1 MTRFQSIFSNLI
13 RHKVKIVMA
22 ETNLEQIAKDLVDK
36 ATAAGASAADVVVL
50 EGEEFSTALRL
61 GKIEKLKEASSKG
74 LGLRVFIGTQS
85 ASAYSSDF
93 SPSSLQTLAR
103 RTLEMA
109 RETSEDPA
117 SGLAEPALLGRYEG
131 DLALYCPDVGALST
145 EERIGYARRAEEAAL
160 ASDPRIRNSEGA
172 WYESN
177 VGTKVYATSTGFVGS
192 YRGSYCSVA
201 VSPIAQ
207 AEPGAGMERDY
218 WYSVA
223 RSVEALEPPEE
234 VGRKAAA
241 RALRRLGAR
250 KVSTRQV
257 PVIFD
262 SETASSLVGHIFAA
276 VRGDAIYRK
285 ASFLTGKLGQPVAGE
300 NVTVLD
306 DGLRPGGFGS
316 RPFDDEGI
324 PSSTTTVI
332 ERGVLQSY
340 LLNSYSARK
349 LGLKTTGN
357 ASRALAG
364 APSVG
369 PKNFYL
375 KPGAESPEEI
385 IRSVKD
391 GFYVTELIGFGVNVV
406 TGDYSR
412 GAAGL
417 WIENGE
423 LTYPVHEV
431 TIAGNLPDILNH
443 VEMIGND
450 LEFRRAVTSPT
461 LRVGGLTV
469 AGA

>member
-1 MTRFQSIFSNLI
+1 
-13 RHKVKIVMA
+13 MA
-22 ETNLEQIAKDLVDK
+22 ELDLEQIAIDLIDK
-36 ATAAGASAADVVVL
+36 ATTAGASAADVVVL
-50 EGEEFSTALRL
+50 EGEEFSTTLRL

-85 ASAYSSDF
+85 ASAFSSDF
-93 SPSSLQTLAR
+93 SPASVGMLVE

-117 SGLAEPALLGRYEG
+117 SSLPEARLLGRYEG
-131 DLALYCPDVGALST
+131 DLQLYCPDVAAFPT
-145 EERIGYARRAEEAAL
+145 EERIAYARRAEEAAM

-172 WYESN
+172 WFESN
-177 VGTKVYATSTGFVGS
+177 VGTKIYANSAGFAGG
-192 YRGSYCSVA
+192 YRASYCSVA

-207 AEPGAGMERDY
+207 AEPGDGMERDY

-223 RSVEALEPPEE
+223 RSVAALDSPEA
-234 VGRKAAA
+234 VGRKAAE

-257 PVIFD
+257 PVVFD
-262 SETASSLVGHIFAA
+262 SETASSLVGHIFSA

-285 ASFLTGKLGQPVAGE
+285 ASFLTGKLGEKIGGE
-300 NVTVLD
+300 NLTVLD

-324 PSSTTTVI
+324 PASTTTVI
-332 ERGVLQSY
+332 ERGVLRNY
-340 LLNSYSARK
+340 LLNSYAARK
-349 LGLKTTGN
+349 LGLETTGN

-375 KPGAESPEEI
+375 QPGTHSPEEI
-385 IRSVKD
+385 IRSVKE
-391 GFYVTELIGFGVNVV
+391 GFYVTELIGFGVNIV

-431 TIAGNLPDILNH
+431 TIGGNLQDILTH
-443 VEMIGND
+443 IEMIGND

>member
-1 MTRFQSIFSNLI
+1 
-13 RHKVKIVMA
+13 MA
-22 ETNLEQIAKDLVDK
+22 ELNLEQIAKDLVDK
-36 ATAAGASAADVVVL
+36 AKAAGASASDVVVM
-50 EGEEFSTALRL
+50 EGEEFSTTLRL

-74 LGLRVFIGTQS
+74 LGLRVFTGTRS
-85 ASAYSSDF
+85 ASGYSSDF
-93 SPSSLQTLAR
+93 SPSSLDMLVK

-117 SGLAEPALLGRYEG
+117 SGLAEPELIGRYDG
-131 DLALYCPDVGALST
+131 DLQLYRSDVAALPA
-145 EERIGYARRAEEAAL
+145 EERIAFARRTEAA
-160 ASDPRIRNSEGA
+160 AMAADPRIRNSEGA
-172 WYESN
+172 WFESN
-177 VGTKVYATSTGFVGS
+177 VGTKVYASSAGFVGS
-192 YRGSYCSVA
+192 YRGSYCSVGA
-201 VSPIAQ
+201 TPIAQ
-207 AEPGAGMERDY
+207 AGDGMERDY
-218 WYSVA
+218 WYSVSRGVA
-223 RSVEALEPPEE
+223 ALESPEA
-234 VGRKAAA
+234 VGRKAAE

-257 PVIFD
+257 PVVFD
-262 SETASSLVGHIFAA
+262 SETASSLVGHIFGA
-276 VRGDAIYRK
+276 VRADAIYRK
-285 ASFLTGKLGQPVAGE
+285 SSFLSDKLGQQVAGE

-324 PSSTTTVI
+324 PASTTTVI
-332 ERGVLQSY
+332 ERGALKNY

-349 LGLKTTGN
+349 LGMKTTGN
-357 ASRALAG
+357 AARGLAG

-375 KPGAESPEEI
+375 QPGPHSPEEI

-391 GFYVTELIGFGVNVV
+391 GFYVTELIGFGVNLV

-431 TIAGNLPDILNH
+431 TIAGTLQDVLNH
-443 VEMIGND
+443 LEMIGND

-461 LRVGGLTV
+461 LRIGGLTV

>member
-1 MTRFQSIFSNLI
+1 
-13 RHKVKIVMA
+13 MA
-22 ETNLEQIAKDLVDK
+22 ELDLEQIAKDLVDK
-36 ATAAGASAADVVVL
+36 AKASGASAADVVVL

-74 LGLRVFIGTQS
+74 LGLRVFIGTRS

-93 SPSSLQTLAR
+93 SPSSLKTLVD

-117 SGLAEPALLGRYEG
+117 SCLPDSALLGRYDG
-131 DLALYCPDVGALST
+131 DLQLYCPDVAALPT
-145 EERIGYARRAEEAAL
+145 EERIGWARRAEDAAM
-160 ASDPRIRNSEGA
+160 AVDPRIRNSEGS
-172 WYESN
+172 WFESN
-177 VGTKVYATSTGFVGS
+177 VGTKVYASSAGFVGS

-207 AEPGAGMERDY
+207 AEPGGNMERDY
-218 WYSVA
+218 WYSVS
-223 RSVEALEPPEE
+223 RSAAALESPEA
-234 VGRKAAA
+234 VGRKAAE

-250 KVSTRQV
+250 KISTRQV
-257 PVIFD
+257 PVVFD
-262 SETASSLVGHIFAA
+262 AETASSLIGHIFGA

-285 ASFLTGKLGQPVAGE
+285 ASFLTDKLGQQVAGE

-324 PSSTTTVI
+324 PASTTTVI
-332 ERGVLQSY
+332 ERGVLKNY
-340 LLNSYSARK
+340 LLNSYSANK
-349 LGLKTTGN
+349 LGMKTTGN
-357 ASRALAG
+357 ASRGLAG

-369 PKNFYL
+369 PKNLYL
-375 KPGAESPEEI
+375 KPGTASPEEI

-431 TIAGNLPDILNH
+431 TIAGSLQDMLNH
-443 VEMIGND
+443 IEMIGSD
-450 LEFRRAVTSPT
+450 LEFRRSVTSPT
-461 LRVGGLTV
+461 LRLGGLTV